1 MRKLIAFS
9 MPVSMLAACSTIG
22 QTGLPA
28 TLGEQ
33 ASNYGY
39 IPLDPLPV
47 DQVDGADSCDRR
59 EPQAVS
65 SGFSQWAPIL
75 EALPDLAIRFAVA
88 EFSAGGE
95 LTFGPSKFTTK
106 GKAYRAVLD
115 YVNVDVI
122 PVEFAVRKL
131 VRITGEPDKWY
142 PLSYVPDSKRVA
154 GQGVVAYEARII
166 RAGLKDVDSTR
177 SQTGSGI
184 NFSDPN
190 TFERVTFPI
199 YVGVGLRLSA
209 DIRALEGG
217 INLSGLGTIG
227 AQADAKNLTGTL
239 TVQTLGVTGKA
250 IATTL
255 PLPSKLD
262 QTTIENGILAI
273 GTSRA
278 VLYNTGTDQ
287 ILASPRVVGLYSPV
301 GSDPRLVNALYSELS
316 GIRVPWARPCKTAIS
331 GR

>member
-1 MRKLIAFS
+1 MKWSALLCASF
-9 MPVSMLAACSTIG
+9 MMLSGCATVGGS
-22 QTGLPA
+22 LPK

-47 DQVDGADSCDRR
+47 GQVEGADNCNVKSL
-59 EPQAVS
+59 QGVS
-65 SGFSQWAPIL
+65 TRSDAWAPIL

-131 VRITGEPDKWY
+131 VRVSGYDDKWF
-142 PLSYVPDSKRVA
+142 PLSYVTDSKMLGGESVI
-154 GQGVVAYEARII
+154 AYEARIV
-166 RAGLKDVDSTR
+166 RAGLKEVSSSR
-177 SQTGSGI
+177 AFSGSGS
-184 NFSDPN
+184 NGADLT
-190 TFERVTFPI
+190 TFEPVTFPV

-227 AQADAKNLTGTL
+227 AQADAKKLTGTL
-239 TVQTLGVTGKA
+239 TVQTLGVTGRS

-287 ILASPRVVGLYSPV
+287 VTSNPRVVGLYSPV

-316 GIRVPWARPCKTAIS
+316 GIRVPWERPCKSTAALP
-331 GR
+331 

>member
-1 MRKLIAFS
+1 
-9 MPVSMLAACSTIG
+9 MLLSACTSVG
-22 QTGLPA
+22 GRLPK

-47 DQVDGADSCDRR
+47 NQMKGADSCSDEEFLVASRK
-59 EPQAVS
+59 EPP
-65 SGFSQWAPIL
+65 WAPIL
-75 EALPDLAIRFAVA
+75 ESLPDLAIRFAVA
-88 EFSAGGE
+88 EFSGEGE

-122 PVEFAVRKL
+122 PVEFNVRKL
-131 VRITGEPDKWY
+131 VRKSGNQDTWF
-142 PLSYVPDSKRVA
+142 PLSH
-154 GQGVVAYEARII
+154 VVDTDNLGPATVIAYEANIL
-166 RAGLKDVDSTR
+166 RAGQKDVSSSRALSASGLNADDPST
-177 SQTGSGI
+177 
-184 NFSDPN
+184 FD
-190 TFERVTFPI
+190 RVTFPV
-199 YVGVGLRLSA
+199 YVGVGLRLTA

-239 TVQTLGVTGKA
+239 TVQTLGVTGKS

-278 VLYNTGTDQ
+278 VLYNTGVDQ
-287 ILASPRVVGLYSPV
+287 VTASPRVVGLYSPV
-301 GSDPRLVNALYSELS
+301 GSDARLVNALYSELS
-316 GIRVPWARPCKTAIS
+316 GVRVPWLRPCKAIS
-331 GR
+331 K